1 MIKDKKFIYFA
12 LIFLFVS
19 MALNFPFPHESP
31 YGETVAWVLNIPVES
46 VNGLQYIGITSL
58 IFLIMS
64 LFFLVKSLEK
74 YHGRFVVLAIMV
86 AMFTPPFLASSFQK
100 YFATGIYAI
109 SYERDISSCS
119 FEMTNETTL
128 HGECELPFENYSR
141 DDAQFTIEF
150 FDEHEDDV
158 KTISLMNTDS
168 PYEVSLSGKERKR
181 VKIDTDIDVSQ
192 MESHIESGDLWNMN
206 IIIKSGE
213 RIRKL

>member
-74 YHGRFVVLAIMV
+74 YHGRFVVLAIM
-86 AMFTPPFLASSFQK
+86 LQ
-100 YFATGIYAI
+100 
-109 SYERDISSCS
+109 C
-119 FEMTNETTL
+119 L
-128 HGECELPFENYSR
+128 L
-141 DDAQFTIEF
+141 
-150 FDEHEDDV
+150 
-158 KTISLMNTDS
+158 L
-168 PYEVSLSGKERKR
+168 LS
-181 VKIDTDIDVSQ
+181 
-192 MESHIESGDLWNMN
+192 
-206 IIIKSGE
+206 
-213 RIRKL
+213 